1 MTLLDLIN
9 SQKKNIE
16 RYNFIIYFKG
26 VDIINTTVSI
36 TFIQLISIIGLS
48 LEYMKIEYTINSSN
62 VVMIE
67 IKDS

>member
-9 SQKKNIE
+9 SQKKNTK
-16 RYNFIIYFKG
+16 RYNFIIYFKS
-26 VDIINTTVSI
+26 VDIINTTVKI
-36 TFIQLISIIGLS
+36 TFSQLISIIGLS

-62 VVMIE
+62 IVMIE

>member
-1 MTLLDLIN
+1 MTLLELIN

-67 IKDS
+67 IKG

>member
-1 MTLLDLIN
+1 MTLLELIN
-9 SQKKNIE
+9 SQKKNTE

-26 VDIINTTVSI
+26 VDIIKTSVKI
-36 TFIQLISIIGLS
+36 TFFQLISIIGLS

-67 IKDS
+67 IKG